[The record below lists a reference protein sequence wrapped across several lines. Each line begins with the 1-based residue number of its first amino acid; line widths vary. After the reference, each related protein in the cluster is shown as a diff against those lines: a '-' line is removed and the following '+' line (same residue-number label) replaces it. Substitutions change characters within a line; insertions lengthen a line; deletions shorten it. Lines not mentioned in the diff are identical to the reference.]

1 MFSNKDLKNL
11 IVPLFLEQLLMAL
24 VGIADVFVIG
34 FVGEAA
40 VSGVSLVNSFN
51 TICINLFTALASG
64 GAVVI
69 SQYIGRKEEK
79 IDYEEKYWSTAGII
93 SGTGNVV
100 GAIVNDKPTW
110 TLVAHAGTM
119 AHSHLMVSLVHAHYI
134 NQEIIESKKLS
145 VNIVDEAWL
154 KEADRMGVISGNKE
168 DKSESGK
175 IDYHTFKPVLFEFP
189 TYEYFVTG
197 EKVGDCAKMN

>member
-24 VGIADVFVIG
+24 VGIADVFVSG

-51 TICINLFTALASG
+51 TIFINLFTTLASD

-69 SQYIGRKEEK
+69 SQYIGRKEGR
-79 IDYEEKYWSTAGII
+79 IDYKEKYWSTAALYPAPVI
-93 SGTGNVV
+93 VV

>member
-1 MFSNKDLKNL
+1 MKKN
-11 IVPLFLEQLLMAL
+11 IGAQLAL
-24 VGIADVFVIG
+24 YPASVI
-34 FVGEAA
+34 
-40 VSGVSLVNSFN
+40 
-51 TICINLFTALASG
+51 
-64 GAVVI
+64 
-69 SQYIGRKEEK
+69 
-79 IDYEEKYWSTAGII
+79 
-93 SGTGNVV
+93 VV

-168 DKSESGK
+168 DKSESFAYTIGENGALLIDDAKVSIECEVDGNYELENFDNFVCK
-175 IDYHTFKPVLFEFP
+175 IVA
-189 TYEYFVTG
+189 TYAK
-197 EKVGDCAKMN
+197 KVF

>member
-1 MFSNKDLKNL
+1 MKKN
-11 IVPLFLEQLLMAL
+11 IGAQLAL
-24 VGIADVFVIG
+24 YPAPVI
-34 FVGEAA
+34 
-40 VSGVSLVNSFN
+40 
-51 TICINLFTALASG
+51 
-64 GAVVI
+64 
-69 SQYIGRKEEK
+69 
-79 IDYEEKYWSTAGII
+79 
-93 SGTGNVV
+93 VV

-175 IDYHTFKPVLFEFP
+175 INYHRRLQNLWISVINF
-189 TYEYFVTG
+189 
-197 EKVGDCAKMN
+197 

>member
-1 MFSNKDLKNL
+1 MKKN
-11 IVPLFLEQLLMAL
+11 IGAQLAL
-24 VGIADVFVIG
+24 YPAPVI
-34 FVGEAA
+34 
-40 VSGVSLVNSFN
+40 
-51 TICINLFTALASG
+51 
-64 GAVVI
+64 
-69 SQYIGRKEEK
+69 
-79 IDYEEKYWSTAGII
+79 
-93 SGTGNVV
+93 VV

-168 DKSESGK
+168 DKSESFAYTIGENGALLIDDAKVSIECEVDGNYELENFDNIVSK
-175 IDYHTFKPVLFEFP
+175 IVA
-189 TYEYFVTG
+189 TYAK
-197 EKVGDCAKMN
+197 KVF

>member
-11 IVPLFLEQLLMAL
+11 IVPLFLERLLMAL
-24 VGIADVFVIG
+24 VGIADVFVSG

-51 TICINLFTALASG
+51 TIFINLFTTLASD

-79 IDYEEKYWSTAGII
+79 IDYEKNIGAQLALYPAPVI
-93 SGTGNVV
+93 VV

>member
-1 MFSNKDLKNL
+1 MKKN
-11 IVPLFLEQLLMAL
+11 IGAQLAL
-24 VGIADVFVIG
+24 YPAPVI
-34 FVGEAA
+34 
-40 VSGVSLVNSFN
+40 
-51 TICINLFTALASG
+51 
-64 GAVVI
+64 
-69 SQYIGRKEEK
+69 
-79 IDYEEKYWSTAGII
+79 
-93 SGTGNVV
+93 VV

-168 DKSESGK
+168 DKSESFTYTIGENGALLIDDAKVSIEGEVDGNYELENFDNFVCK
-175 IDYHTFKPVLFEFP
+175 IVA
-189 TYEYFVTG
+189 TYAK
-197 EKVGDCAKMN
+197 KVF

>member
-1 MFSNKDLKNL
+1 MKKN
-11 IVPLFLEQLLMAL
+11 IGAQLAL
-24 VGIADVFVIG
+24 YPAPVI
-34 FVGEAA
+34 
-40 VSGVSLVNSFN
+40 
-51 TICINLFTALASG
+51 
-64 GAVVI
+64 
-69 SQYIGRKEEK
+69 
-79 IDYEEKYWSTAGII
+79 
-93 SGTGNVV
+93 VV

-110 TLVAHAGTM
+110 TMVAHAGTM
-119 AHSHLMVSLVHAHYI
+119 AHSHLMVSPVHAHYI

-168 DKSESGK
+168 DKSESFAYTIGENGAPLIDDAKCSIECEVDGHYELEHFDNFLCIIVATSAEGSVLNDAGK

-197 EKVGDCAKMN
+197 EKWETVQR

>member
-1 MFSNKDLKNL
+1 MKKN
-11 IVPLFLEQLLMAL
+11 IGAQLAL
-24 VGIADVFVIG
+24 YPAPVI
-34 FVGEAA
+34 
-40 VSGVSLVNSFN
+40 
-51 TICINLFTALASG
+51 
-64 GAVVI
+64 
-69 SQYIGRKEEK
+69 
-79 IDYEEKYWSTAGII
+79 
-93 SGTGNVV
+93 VV

-154 KEADRMGVISGNKE
+154 KETDRMGVISGNKE

-175 IDYHTFKPVLFEFP
+175 IDYHTFKPVLFEFQ

>member
-1 MFSNKDLKNL
+1 MKKN
-11 IVPLFLEQLLMAL
+11 IGAQLAL
-24 VGIADVFVIG
+24 YPAPVI
-34 FVGEAA
+34 
-40 VSGVSLVNSFN
+40 
-51 TICINLFTALASG
+51 
-64 GAVVI
+64 
-69 SQYIGRKEEK
+69 
-79 IDYEEKYWSTAGII
+79 
-93 SGTGNVV
+93 VV

-168 DKSESGK
+168 DKSESFAYTIEENGALLIDDAKVSIECEVDGNYELENFDNFVCK
-175 IDYHTFKPVLFEFP
+175 IVA
-189 TYEYFVTG
+189 TYAK
-197 EKVGDCAKMN
+197 KVF

>member
-1 MFSNKDLKNL
+1 MKKN
-11 IVPLFLEQLLMAL
+11 IGAQLAL
-24 VGIADVFVIG
+24 YPAPVI
-34 FVGEAA
+34 
-40 VSGVSLVNSFN
+40 
-51 TICINLFTALASG
+51 
-64 GAVVI
+64 
-69 SQYIGRKEEK
+69 
-79 IDYEEKYWSTAGII
+79 
-93 SGTGNVV
+93 VV

-168 DKSESGK
+168 DKSESFAYK
-175 IDYHTFKPVLFEFP
+175 IGENGALLIDDAKVSIECEVDGNYELENFDNFVCKIVA
-189 TYEYFVTG
+189 TYAK
-197 EKVGDCAKMN
+197 KVF

>member
-1 MFSNKDLKNL
+1 MKKN
-11 IVPLFLEQLLMAL
+11 IGAQLAL
-24 VGIADVFVIG
+24 YPAPVI
-34 FVGEAA
+34 
-40 VSGVSLVNSFN
+40 
-51 TICINLFTALASG
+51 
-64 GAVVI
+64 
-69 SQYIGRKEEK
+69 
-79 IDYEEKYWSTAGII
+79 
-93 SGTGNVV
+93 VV

-168 DKSESGK
+168 DKSESFAYMIGENGVLLIDDAKVSIEGEVDGNYELENFDNFVCK
-175 IDYHTFKPVLFEFP
+175 IVA
-189 TYEYFVTG
+189 TYAK
-197 EKVGDCAKMN
+197 KVF

>member
-1 MFSNKDLKNL
+1 MKKN
-11 IVPLFLEQLLMAL
+11 IGAQLAL
-24 VGIADVFVIG
+24 YPAPVI
-34 FVGEAA
+34 
-40 VSGVSLVNSFN
+40 
-51 TICINLFTALASG
+51 
-64 GAVVI
+64 
-69 SQYIGRKEEK
+69 
-79 IDYEEKYWSTAGII
+79 
-93 SGTGNVV
+93 VV

-175 IDYHTFKPVLFEFP
+175 IDYHSFKPVLFEFP

>member
-1 MFSNKDLKNL
+1 MKKN
-11 IVPLFLEQLLMAL
+11 IGAQLAL
-24 VGIADVFVIG
+24 YPAPVI
-34 FVGEAA
+34 
-40 VSGVSLVNSFN
+40 
-51 TICINLFTALASG
+51 
-64 GAVVI
+64 
-69 SQYIGRKEEK
+69 
-79 IDYEEKYWSTAGII
+79 
-93 SGTGNVV
+93 VV

-119 AHSHLMVSLVHAHYI
+119 AYSHLMVSLVHAHYI

-154 KEADRMGVISGNKE
+154 KETDRMGVISGNKE

-197 EKVGDCAKMN
+197 ETVGDCAKMN